1 MREPCQTGKWVKQSM
16 KRLGSIWTAK
26 GALLAATAL
35 VMSPAIAAGFITTM
49 PKASTA
55 SIETSMGRFTPVSGD
70 PQLIKQL
77 AQISQSSR
85 SNFRFTPAMASK
97 ESDNRALTVVVR
109 APGAPSAISRHIGGA
124 LSPTLGGPG
133 DAKPVSIA
141 PVAYNLGAKIGMD
154 RFAVTDRTKLD
165 LAAMPKVKPV
175 SAPAGRPSRIDTVMR
190 VDSVENAATD
200 RPLDGDRTV
209 EVDLATSYKLTRNLK
224 VTAGVRYKQ
233 DNDRLQPMT
242 DTRRDSQAV
251 YVGTQVRF

>member
-1 MREPCQTGKWVKQSM
+1 M

-26 GALLAATAL
+26 SALLAATAL
-35 VMSPAIAAGFITTM
+35 VMSPALAAGFL
-49 PKASTA
+49 ASTA
-55 SIETSMGRFTPVSGD
+55 APKAPLTSIETPMGRFTPVSGD
-70 PQLIKQL
+70 PALIRQLQ
-77 AQISQSSR
+77 QISHSSH
-85 SNFRFTPAMASK
+85 SDFRFTPAMASK
-97 ESDNRALTVVVR
+97 GTENRALTVVVR
-109 APGAPSAISRHIGGA
+109 APAAPSAINRHLGA
-124 LSPTLGGPG
+124 LSPTLGGTG
-133 DAKPVSIA
+133 DAKPVAIA
-141 PVAYNLGAKIGMD
+141 PVAYNLGAKVGMD

-175 SAPAGRPSRIDTVMR
+175 STPAGKPSRLDAVMR

-200 RPLDGDRTV
+200 RPLDGDRAV

-251 YVGTQVRF
+251 YIGTQVRF